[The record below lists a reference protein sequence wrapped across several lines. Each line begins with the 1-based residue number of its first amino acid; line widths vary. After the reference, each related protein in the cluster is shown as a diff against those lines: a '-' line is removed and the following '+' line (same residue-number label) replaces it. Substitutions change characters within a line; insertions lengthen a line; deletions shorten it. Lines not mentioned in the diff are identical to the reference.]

1 MPSEA
6 AVPIA
11 RRVPPPRRRRLPP
24 PLRVPR
30 PLPPARPVPQ
40 ARRRAAQRARPGS
53 DPPPAP
59 GVRPPEATAPAANP
73 PGGSRVARPQRGPQL
88 GGRRRVVIDT
98 AASRPQ
104 RDTRQRGRRGRGDH
118 RPERREE
125 VPAPTGP
132 ATVRSGVT
140 VKDLAAALGI
150 STAQIQKIMMGLGE
164 LVGITQTL
172 TNEAVEMIGAELE
185 REITITS
192 AADEVKTEETFD
204 DAPED
209 LVPRAPVVTIM
220 GHVDHG
226 KTSLLDAIR
235 ETSVVSGEAGGIT
248 QHIGAYQAVV
258 GDDGRAV
265 TFLDTPGHEA
275 FTAMRARAGRVTD
288 VVVLVVAADDG
299 VMPQTVEAID
309 HAKAAEV
316 PIVVAVNK
324 IDRPDANPERVRTE
338 LTTLGLQPEEWGG
351 STIFVDVSAKEHTGL
366 EHLLEMLLLQAD
378 ILELKANPNADA
390 QGVVIESRLDIGRGP
405 IATVLVQRGTLKAGV
420 ALVAGDAWGKV
431 RALED
436 DHGRKAKEAGPSVP
450 VEVLG
455 FDHPPPA
462 GERFRVVES
471 ERVARQEAQQRAQ
484 RLREEQLARRQ
495 KSVSL
500 EQLFSQ
506 IKEGG
511 ARELNLVIKADVQG
525 SVEAAIGEVEKIKH
539 SEVSVRVIRT
549 GVGGIAESDVMLAA
563 ASKAIVVGFNVR
575 PNAEAKAA
583 AEREGVDVR
592 TYRVIYQLTEDIQ
605 KALVGMLTP
614 DQVEEVL
621 GEAEVRATFRASRL
635 GVICGCMVTSGVI
648 QRSGRVRLVREGA
661 VVWEG
666 NIASLRRV
674 QEDVREVSQGLECGI
689 LLENYNDA
697 KVGDTIE
704 CFVTRQVE
712 RTTLDEPAAATTYVR
727 RP

>member
-1 MPSEA
+1 MPASAGSIPERWPA
-6 AVPIA
+6 ASPRPA
-11 RRVPPPRRRRLPP
+11 CACRETPSTRPPQRAPSAAASPTAPRAPRRPPRLQR
-24 PLRVPR
+24 PLRR
-30 PLPPARPVPQ
+30 
-40 ARRRAAQRARPGS
+40 ARRR
-53 DPPPAP
+53 
-59 GVRPPEATAPAANP
+59 RPPEARAPRRAAAGGAARPQGGGQRPAAGGGRPPAGGDGAGANP

-104 RDTRQRGRRGRGDH
+104 RDTRQRGRRGRGEH
-118 RPERREE
+118 RTERREE

-192 AADEVKTEETFD
+192 AADEVTADEIFD

-209 LVPRAPVVTIM
+209 LIPRAPVVTIM

-351 STIFVDVSAKEHTGL
+351 
-366 EHLLEMLLLQAD
+366 
-378 ILELKANPNADA
+378 
-390 QGVVIESRLDIGRGP
+390 
-405 IATVLVQRGTLKAGV
+405 
-420 ALVAGDAWGKV
+420 
-431 RALED
+431 
-436 DHGRKAKEAGPSVP
+436 
-450 VEVLG
+450 
-455 FDHPPPA
+455 
-462 GERFRVVES
+462 
-471 ERVARQEAQQRAQ
+471 
-484 RLREEQLARRQ
+484 
-495 KSVSL
+495 
-500 EQLFSQ
+500 
-506 IKEGG
+506 
-511 ARELNLVIKADVQG
+511 
-525 SVEAAIGEVEKIKH
+525 
-539 SEVSVRVIRT
+539 
-549 GVGGIAESDVMLAA
+549 
-563 ASKAIVVGFNVR
+563 
-575 PNAEAKAA
+575 
-583 AEREGVDVR
+583 
-592 TYRVIYQLTEDIQ
+592 
-605 KALVGMLTP
+605 
-614 DQVEEVL
+614 
-621 GEAEVRATFRASRL
+621 
-635 GVICGCMVTSGVI
+635 
-648 QRSGRVRLVREGA
+648 
-661 VVWEG
+661 
-666 NIASLRRV
+666 
-674 QEDVREVSQGLECGI
+674 
-689 LLENYNDA
+689 
-697 KVGDTIE
+697 
-704 CFVTRQVE
+704 
-712 RTTLDEPAAATTYVR
+712 
-727 RP
+727 

>member
-1 MPSEA
+1 
-6 AVPIA
+6 
-11 RRVPPPRRRRLPP
+11 
-24 PLRVPR
+24 
-30 PLPPARPVPQ
+30 
-40 ARRRAAQRARPGS
+40 
-53 DPPPAP
+53 
-59 GVRPPEATAPAANP
+59 
-73 PGGSRVARPQRGPQL
+73 VARPQRGPQL

-351 STIFVDVSAKEHTGL
+351 STIFVDVSAKERTGL

-378 ILELKANPNADA
+378 ILELKSNPNADA

-420 ALVAGDAWGKV
+420 ALVAGDAWG
-431 RALED
+431 
-436 DHGRKAKEAGPSVP
+436 
-450 VEVLG
+450 
-455 FDHPPPA
+455 
-462 GERFRVVES
+462 
-471 ERVARQEAQQRAQ
+471 
-484 RLREEQLARRQ
+484 
-495 KSVSL
+495 
-500 EQLFSQ
+500 
-506 IKEGG
+506 
-511 ARELNLVIKADVQG
+511 
-525 SVEAAIGEVEKIKH
+525 
-539 SEVSVRVIRT
+539 
-549 GVGGIAESDVMLAA
+549 
-563 ASKAIVVGFNVR
+563 
-575 PNAEAKAA
+575 
-583 AEREGVDVR
+583 
-592 TYRVIYQLTEDIQ
+592 
-605 KALVGMLTP
+605 
-614 DQVEEVL
+614 
-621 GEAEVRATFRASRL
+621 
-635 GVICGCMVTSGVI
+635 
-648 QRSGRVRLVREGA
+648 
-661 VVWEG
+661 
-666 NIASLRRV
+666 
-674 QEDVREVSQGLECGI
+674 
-689 LLENYNDA
+689 
-697 KVGDTIE
+697 
-704 CFVTRQVE
+704 
-712 RTTLDEPAAATTYVR
+712 
-727 RP
+727 

>member
-1 MPSEA
+1 MPRKRVADIARERGLDPGEVARRLAEAGVRLQGDTVDEA
-6 AVPIA
+6 AAARALGGGRPNRAGASRAA
-11 RRVPPPRRRRLPP
+11 RRARAPPPAAAPAPAPAGRSSRASRRPAAPGRRARQGQRPAAGGGRPPGRRQRRRR
-24 PLRVPR
+24 RR
-30 PLPPARPVPQ
+30 QPARRL
-40 ARRRAAQRARPGS
+40 AR
-53 DPPPAP
+53 
-59 GVRPPEATAPAANP
+59 APARSA
-73 PGGSRVARPQRGPQL
+73 AAQL

-104 RDTRQRGRRGRGDH
+104 RDTRQRGRRGRGEH
-118 RPERREE
+118 RTERREE

-192 AADEVKTEETFD
+192 AADEVEAEETFD

-351 STIFVDVSAKEHTGL
+351 STIFVDVSAKERTGPRSAARDAAAAGR
-366 EHLLEMLLLQAD
+366 H
-378 ILELKANPNADA
+378 PRA
-390 QGVVIESRLDIGRGP
+390 QGQSR
-405 IATVLVQRGTLKAGV
+405 
-420 ALVAGDAWGKV
+420 
-431 RALED
+431 
-436 DHGRKAKEAGPSVP
+436 
-450 VEVLG
+450 
-455 FDHPPPA
+455 
-462 GERFRVVES
+462 
-471 ERVARQEAQQRAQ
+471 
-484 RLREEQLARRQ
+484 
-495 KSVSL
+495 
-500 EQLFSQ
+500 
-506 IKEGG
+506 
-511 ARELNLVIKADVQG
+511 
-525 SVEAAIGEVEKIKH
+525 
-539 SEVSVRVIRT
+539 
-549 GVGGIAESDVMLAA
+549 
-563 ASKAIVVGFNVR
+563 R
-575 PNAEAKAA
+575 P
-583 AEREGVDVR
+583 
-592 TYRVIYQLTEDIQ
+592 
-605 KALVGMLTP
+605 TP
-614 DQVEEVL
+614 
-621 GEAEVRATFRASRL
+621 RAS
-635 GVICGCMVTSGVI
+635 
-648 QRSGRVRLVREGA
+648 
-661 VVWEG
+661 
-666 NIASLRRV
+666 
-674 QEDVREVSQGLECGI
+674 
-689 LLENYNDA
+689 
-697 KVGDTIE
+697 
-704 CFVTRQVE
+704 
-712 RTTLDEPAAATTYVR
+712 
-727 RP
+727 

>member
-1 MPSEA
+1 MPRKRVADIARERGLDPGEVARRLAEAGVRLQGDTVDEA
-6 AVPIA
+6 AAA
-11 RRVPPPRRRRLPP
+11 RALGGGRSNRAARPAPRRRRLPP
-24 PLRVPR
+24 PPRVPR
-30 PLPPARPVPQ
+30 RLPPARPVPQ
-40 ARRRAAQRARPGS
+40 RAAPGAARPAGQR
-53 DPPPAP
+53 PAAGGGRPPA
-59 GVRPPEATAPAANP
+59 GGNGAGANP

-104 RDTRQRGRRGRGDH
+104 RDTRQRGRRGRGEH

-192 AADEVKTEETFD
+192 AADEVKAEETFD

-351 STIFVDVSAKEHTGL
+351 STIFVDVSAKEHTGPRAAARDAAAAGR
-366 EHLLEMLLLQAD
+366 H
-378 ILELKANPNADA
+378 PRA
-390 QGVVIESRLDIGRGP
+390 QGQSR
-405 IATVLVQRGTLKAGV
+405 
-420 ALVAGDAWGKV
+420 
-431 RALED
+431 
-436 DHGRKAKEAGPSVP
+436 
-450 VEVLG
+450 
-455 FDHPPPA
+455 
-462 GERFRVVES
+462 
-471 ERVARQEAQQRAQ
+471 
-484 RLREEQLARRQ
+484 
-495 KSVSL
+495 
-500 EQLFSQ
+500 
-506 IKEGG
+506 
-511 ARELNLVIKADVQG
+511 
-525 SVEAAIGEVEKIKH
+525 
-539 SEVSVRVIRT
+539 
-549 GVGGIAESDVMLAA
+549 
-563 ASKAIVVGFNVR
+563 
-575 PNAEAKAA
+575 
-583 AEREGVDVR
+583 
-592 TYRVIYQLTEDIQ
+592 
-605 KALVGMLTP
+605 TP
-614 DQVEEVL
+614 T
-621 GEAEVRATFRASRL
+621 RRAS
-635 GVICGCMVTSGVI
+635 
-648 QRSGRVRLVREGA
+648 
-661 VVWEG
+661 
-666 NIASLRRV
+666 
-674 QEDVREVSQGLECGI
+674 
-689 LLENYNDA
+689 
-697 KVGDTIE
+697 
-704 CFVTRQVE
+704 
-712 RTTLDEPAAATTYVR
+712 
-727 RP
+727 